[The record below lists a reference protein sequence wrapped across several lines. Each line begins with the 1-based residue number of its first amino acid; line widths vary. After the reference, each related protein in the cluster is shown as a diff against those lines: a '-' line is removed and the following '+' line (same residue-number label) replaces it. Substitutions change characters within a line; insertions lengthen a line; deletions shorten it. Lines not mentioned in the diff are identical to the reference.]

1 MGPRA
6 PASETSGIA
15 FAAPAIVQPGDSRDR
30 AASVVPTKD
39 LIGRHVHS
47 QDGHHLGDVVRLAVD
62 TSSWQISM
70 IAVRLRRSL
79 LESLGLE
86 KPWLGSQIVWIHA
99 HELSPGRTLVLDRAL
114 ADLHDRFADDE
125 QAGDLD
131 DASAHAPPA

>member
-1 MGPRA
+1 MHLH
-6 PASETSGIA
+6 
-15 FAAPAIVQPGDSRDR
+15 DSRGR
-30 AASVVPTKD
+30 ETSVVPTKE
-39 LIGRHVHS
+39 LIGRRVLS

-99 HELSPGRTLVLDRAL
+99 HELSPGRSLTLDRAL
-114 ADLHDRFADDE
+114 ADLHDRFAADE
-125 QAGDLD
+125 EATDLD
-131 DASAHAPPA
+131 DRSPSPHAPHAST